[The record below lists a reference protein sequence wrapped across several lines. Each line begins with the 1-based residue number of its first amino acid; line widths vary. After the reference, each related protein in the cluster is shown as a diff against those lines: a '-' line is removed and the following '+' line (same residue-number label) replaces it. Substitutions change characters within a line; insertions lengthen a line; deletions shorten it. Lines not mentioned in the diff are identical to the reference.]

1 MFHISPEPPLSPYI
15 LPKGILRRCLGL
27 ALGLMWDTCVFEIS
41 FHSKNAS
48 GRRVGVPGTPRW
60 VLGCGPAGV
69 PETRSAISTNRQRDY
84 VSAPALEALVMTT
97 SGLVATRIH
106 DPLPVMHA
114 RDATLS

>member
-1 MFHISPEPPLSPYI
+1 MFHISPEPPPSPYI

-69 PETRSAISTNRQRDY
+69 PETRSAISTNRQR
-84 VSAPALEALVMTT
+84 VMP
-97 SGLVATRIH
+97 TRCTAY
-106 DPLPVMHA
+106 P
-114 RDATLS
+114 S